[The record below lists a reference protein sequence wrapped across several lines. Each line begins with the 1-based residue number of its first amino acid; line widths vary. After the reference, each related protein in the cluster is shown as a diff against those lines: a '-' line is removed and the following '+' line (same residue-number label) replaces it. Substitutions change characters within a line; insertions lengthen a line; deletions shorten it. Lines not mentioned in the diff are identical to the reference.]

1 MATKSRIALFGA
13 SPSSTRK
20 PQLKSTRSASSQSQL
35 QPPTITSVN
44 TSLFELFKIGIGPS
58 SSHTVGPMR
67 AALRFTRELAGKNL
81 LEQTARVNVDLYGS
95 LALTGIGHGTD
106 RAILLGLLGEAPD
119 TVDPATV
126 EGKIAAIRSKGSL
139 ALDGKKIIP
148 FPESENLNFRRTQMY
163 PDPAVHSHPNGMRFT
178 ACDNAGRKLAEE
190 VFYSIGGGFI
200 VSHSELIAERTA
212 ETPTSSR
219 TVPYPFRSGEDLL
232 ATARRHNLT
241 ISDLL
246 LANEVALLNDPNLI
260 INRPQSTTSTA
271 TESPEDKIRAS
282 ILALWQTMQQCTERG
297 IATEGILPGGLNVR
311 RRAHR
316 LAERLNTIGSKDPLA
331 PIDWVTVY
339 AMAVNEENAAGGRV
353 VTAPTNGAAGVIPAI
368 GNYYMRFIEGTEAE
382 KEEGILR
389 YFLTAAAIGILYKE
403 NASISGAEVGCQ
415 GEVGVACSM
424 AAGGLVA
431 ALNGTNAQIEHA
443 AEIAMEHNL
452 GMTCDPIGGLVQI
465 PCIERN
471 GMGAVK
477 AINACRM
484 AMHETGDH
492 KLSLDQII
500 ATMYQT
506 GLDMQSRYKETSLA
520 GLALNIIEC

>member
-1 MATKSRIALFGA
+1 
-13 SPSSTRK
+13 
-20 PQLKSTRSASSQSQL
+20 
-35 QPPTITSVN
+35 VN

-67 AALRFTRELAGKNL
+67 AALRF
-81 LEQTARVNVDLYGS
+81 ARSLDTGDTLQNVAHVTVDLYGS
-95 LALTGIGHGTD
+95 LALTGRGHGTD
-106 RAILLGLLGEAPD
+106 RAILLGLNGEAPD
-119 TVDPATV
+119 TVDPGVIEA
-126 EGKIAAIRSKGSL
+126 ELAAVRDTGTL
-139 ALDGKKIIP
+139 YLLDREAIP
-148 FPESENLNFRRTQMY
+148 FTEAEHLHFHANQMY
-163 PDPAVHSHPNGMRFT
+163 PDPGVSTHPNGMRFS
-178 ACDNAGRKLAEE
+178 AFDAAGNLLAQE

-200 VSHSELIAERTA
+200 LSGTEFDAQRNSAQAAIR
-212 ETPTSSR
+212 S
-219 TVPYPFRSGEDLL
+219 VPFPFRSAAELL
-232 ATARRHNLT
+232 STAASHNLT
-241 ISDLL
+241 IADVL
-246 LANEVALLNDPNLI
+246 LANEIALLSDPS
-260 INRPQSTTSTA
+260 INHPPPASGASTSI
-271 TESPEDKIRAS
+271 PEDQVKAG
-282 ILALWQTMQQCTERG
+282 ILTLWQTMRQSTERG
-297 IATEGILPGGLNVR
+297 LATEGILPGGLNVR
-311 RRAHR
+311 RRAPR
-316 LAERLNTIGSKDPLA
+316 LARRLETEGSRDPLA
-331 PIDWVTVY
+331 PMDWVTVY

-368 GNYYMRFIEGTEAE
+368 AHYYMRFIDGADDA
-382 KEEGILR
+382 GIVR

-431 ALNGTNAQIEHA
+431 ALNGTNEQVEHA

-477 AINACRM
+477 AINAARM
-484 AMHETGDH
+484 SMHETGGH

>member
-1 MATKSRIALFGA
+1 MIFTH
-13 SPSSTRK
+13 T
-20 PQLKSTRSASSQSQL
+20 
-35 QPPTITSVN
+35 PTITIVN

-67 AALRFTRELAGKNL
+67 AALRFSRQLVSTGL
-81 LEQTARVNVDLYGS
+81 LQRTASLNVDLYGS

-119 TVDPATV
+119 TIDPETV
-126 EGKIAAIRSKGSL
+126 EASIATIRSTGQLTLSRSVT
-139 ALDGKKIIP
+139 IP
-148 FPESENLNFRRTQMY
+148 FTESTNLHLHRNQMY
-163 PDPAVHSHPNGMRFT
+163 PDPAVVSHPNGMRFT
-178 ACDNAGRKLAEE
+178 AFDHSGVLLADE

-200 VSHSELIAERTA
+200 VSEAERTA
-212 ETPTSSR
+212 ESLTSAR
-219 TVPYPFRSGEDLL
+219 TVPYPFRSAAGLL
-232 ATARRHNLT
+232 STAKQHNLT
-241 ISDLL
+241 IANLL
-246 LANEVALLNDPNLI
+246 LANEVALLNDPTI
-260 INRPQSTTSTA
+260 TINRPQPASS
-271 TESPEDKIRAS
+271 SPFPQAAEEKIRAS
-282 ILALWQTMQQCTERG
+282 ILTLWQVMQQCTTRG

-368 GNYYMRFIEGTEAE
+368 AHYYMRFVEITEAQSDSPE
-382 KEEGILR
+382 ASQRPADLAKEGAAKEEGLIR

-431 ALNGTNAQIEHA
+431 ALNGTNAQVEHA

-477 AINACRM
+477 AINAARM

-492 KLSLDQII
+492 KISLDQVI

>member
-1 MATKSRIALFGA
+1 M
-13 SPSSTRK
+13 
-20 PQLKSTRSASSQSQL
+20 
-35 QPPTITSVN
+35 N

-67 AALRFTRELAGKNL
+67 AALRFVHQLASNGL
-81 LEQTARVNVDLYGS
+81 LPRVATVNVDLYGS

-106 RAILLGLLGEAPD
+106 RAVLLGLMGEAPD
-119 TVDPATV
+119 SVDPASV
-126 EGKIAAIRSKGSL
+126 DAKIAAVRESGL
-139 ALDGKKIIP
+139 LRLGGLVTIP
-148 FPESENLNFRRTQMY
+148 FVEATHLHFRRDQMY
-163 PDPAVHSHPNGMRFT
+163 PDMAVVSHPNGMRFT
-178 ACDNAGRKLAEE
+178 AFDENGVTFADE
-190 VFYSIGGGFI
+190 VYYSVGGGFI
-200 VSHSELIAERTA
+200 VSEAERTA
-212 ETPTSSR
+212 ESPTSAR
-219 TVPYPFRSGEDLL
+219 TVPFPFRSAADLL
-232 ATARRHNLT
+232 ATAQQNGLT
-241 ISDLL
+241 IADLL
-246 LANEVALLNDPNLI
+246 LANEVALLNDPSVA
-260 INRPQSTTSTA
+260 INRPQPEGDA
-271 TESPEDKIRAS
+271 TRLSAEETIRAS
-282 ILALWQTMQQCTERG
+282 ILTLWRTMQACTQRG
-297 IATEGILPGGLNVR
+297 LEIEGILPGGLNVR
-311 RRAHR
+311 RRAPR
-316 LAERLNTIGSKDPLA
+316 LARRLETEGSKDPLA
-331 PIDWVTVY
+331 PMDWVTVY
-339 AMAVNEENAAGGRV
+339 AIAVNEENAAGGRV

-368 GNYYMRFIEGTEAE
+368 AHYYMRFVEGSETE
-382 KEEGILR
+382 KEAGILR

-431 ALNGTNAQIEHA
+431 ALNGTNAQVEHA

-492 KLSLDQII
+492 KLSLDQVI